1 MERNSSGTTKEIV
14 LITILELFIELN
26 IFLFFIAIT
35 LNRNGIATNEKHIAM
50 N

>member
-14 LITILELFIELN
+14 LITILELN